1 MAGARLSENAI
12 SGSSKKNLVALIN
25 AGSKAVVRKLK
36 IKAKVTMM
44 ADNLEIT
51 HLGLLA
57 SMPAIEVDGKI
68 VHKGQPI
75 KLAKVI
81 ELFQRIDCN
90 K

>member
-1 MAGARLSENAI
+1 MHLIRVLNLDAGALMQDEGVVKS
-12 SGSSKKNLVALIN
+12 
-25 AGSKAVVRKLK
+25 VVRKLK

-51 HLGLLA
+51 RLGLLA
-57 SMPAIEVDGKI
+57 SMPAIEVDRKI

-75 KLAKVI
+75 KLADTT
-81 ELFQRIDCN
+81 ELFQKLGLINN